1 MARKAAAAA
10 LPAASSPLDP
20 MARLAGLLDQAE
32 RVLGRLE
39 QTLAPGLA
47 TPDWDAASAFRWR
60 RRGSQAWLQPVPQPA
75 VMRFTDLQGI
85 DEQKARLERNTRQF
99 VAGRPA
105 NNALLTGARGTGK
118 SSLVKACLHA
128 FAPKGLRL
136 IEMDKADLVDL
147 PELVD
152 MVRARRERF
161 VVFSDDLSFDQGE
174 PGYKALKS
182 VLDGSVA
189 GTADNLLIYATSNR
203 RHLLPEYMHENLE
216 ATHSESGE
224 VHPGEGTEEK
234 VSLSDRFGLWLSFY
248 PFDQEH
254 YLRIAEHWLQVFGLS
269 EQQARAAHAEA
280 LLWALE
286 RGSRSGRI
294 AWQFARDYCGRR
306 RK

>member
-10 LPAASSPLDP
+10 LPAAPPVDP
-20 MARLAGLLDQAE
+20 MARLGGLLDQAE

-47 TPDWDAASAFRWR
+47 TPDWEAASAFRWR

-105 NNALLTGARGTGK
+105 NNVLLTGARGTGK

-128 FAPKGLRL
+128 FASKGLRL

-152 MVRARRERF
+152 MVRGRRERF
-161 VVFSDDLSFDQGE
+161 IVFSDDLSFDQGE

-280 LLWALE
+280 MLWALE

>member
-10 LPAASSPLDP
+10 LPASPPVDP
-20 MARLAGLLDQAE
+20 MARLGGLLDQAE

-47 TPDWDAASAFRWR
+47 TPDWEAASAFRWR

-105 NNALLTGARGTGK
+105 NNVLLTGARGTGK

-152 MVRARRERF
+152 MVRGRRERF
-161 VVFSDDLSFDQGE
+161 IVFSDDLSFDQGE

>member
-10 LPAASSPLDP
+10 LPAAPPVDP
-20 MARLAGLLDQAE
+20 MARLGGLLDQAE

-47 TPDWDAASAFRWR
+47 TPDWEAASAFRWR

-105 NNALLTGARGTGK
+105 NNVLLTGARGTGK

-128 FAPKGLRL
+128 FASKGLRL

-152 MVRARRERF
+152 MVRGRRERF
-161 VVFSDDLSFDQGE
+161 IVFSDDLSFDQGE

>member
-1 MARKAAAAA
+1 MARKAVVAA
-10 LPAASSPLDP
+10 LPASPPVDP
-20 MARLAGLLDQAE
+20 MARLGGLLDQAE

-47 TPDWDAASAFRWR
+47 TPDWEAASAFRCR

-105 NNALLTGARGTGK
+105 NNVLLTGARGTGK

-128 FAPKGLRL
+128 FASKGLRL